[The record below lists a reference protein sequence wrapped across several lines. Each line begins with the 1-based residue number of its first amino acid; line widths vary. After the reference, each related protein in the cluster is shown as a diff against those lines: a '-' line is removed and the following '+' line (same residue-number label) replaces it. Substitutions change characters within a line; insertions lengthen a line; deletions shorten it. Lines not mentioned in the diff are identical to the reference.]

1 MTMKNKPAGSTES
14 SPRSS
19 PTGSPPSSPPSSPE
33 HDLLTRKELAS
44 LLRLRP
50 NTLAVWAVKGRFAKE
65 LPIIRLGNRIRY
77 RHSDYVSFIGSRAG
91 LPLEDEK

>member
-14 SPRSS
+14 SPRNRPIGS
-19 PTGSPPSSPPSSPE
+19 PTGSPE

-77 RHSDYVSFIGSRAG
+77 RYSDYVSFIANRAG